1 MAGLKK
7 LVAVTL
13 AVAIAA
19 AVAVYVLRPRTGPGT
34 GTVAINEPDV
44 PETPDTGGGPGEEPT
59 TPEAPAH
66 GLLAQNSNGPKS
78 AVCLPANSHVPDQAA
93 DEGANRYRGT
103 CASFAGKGP
112 R

>member
-1 MAGLKK
+1 MARLRK

-13 AVAIAA
+13 VVTLAA
-19 AVAVYVLRPRTGPGT
+19 AFAVYLARPTGPAT
-34 GTVAINEPDV
+34 STVVINEPD
-44 PETPDTGGGPGEEPT
+44 TPDTPDAGDDGDTPT
-59 TPEAPAH
+59 TTEPPAH
-66 GLLAQNSNGPKS
+66 GFAAQNSNGPKS

-103 CASFAGKGP
+103 CATFAGRGP